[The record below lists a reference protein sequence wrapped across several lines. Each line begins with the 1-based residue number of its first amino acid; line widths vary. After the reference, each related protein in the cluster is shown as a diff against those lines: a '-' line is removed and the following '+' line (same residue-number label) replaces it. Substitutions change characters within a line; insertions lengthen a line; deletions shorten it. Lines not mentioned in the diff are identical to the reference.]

1 MNKLIIIGASGHG
14 KVIADIA
21 VKLGYENI
29 AFLDDNKAIKDC
41 AGFPVVGK
49 TDEAIT
55 MDGDK
60 VVAIG
65 NAAIRERISKNIK
78 TVSLIHP
85 DASISRRVKIGEG
98 TVVMAGA
105 IINSDTVIGAG
116 CIINTG
122 ASVDHDCV
130 IDKYCHVAVGAHI
143 AGTCHIG
150 EKTWIGA
157 GATVSNNIDICQE
170 TVIGAGTV
178 VVKSIEKQGTYI
190 GVPAEDIKMKKERMF
205 CEGGV
210 TLYNKHRRGYAWKH
224 SNRRRAS

>member
-1 MNKLIIIGASGHG
+1 MNKLIIIGTSGHG
-14 KVIADIA
+14 KVIADVA

-29 AFLDDNKAIKDC
+29 AFLDDDKTIKEC

-55 MDGDK
+55 MDGEK

-78 TVSLIHP
+78 IVSLIHP
-85 DASISRRVKIGEG
+85 DASISRRVTIGDG

-105 IINSDTVIGAG
+105 IINSDTVIGDG

-130 IDKYCHVAVGAHI
+130 IGNYCHVAVGAHI

-190 GVPAEDIKMKKERMF
+190 GVPAEDIKMKKNVCFVR
-205 CEGGV
+205 GV
-210 TLYNKHRRGYAWKH
+210 TFYNKNRRGYAWKH
-224 SNRRRAS
+224 SNPRRAS